1 MCGLVNIYLCRLVYP
16 ALYGVYSNGTVCKAC
31 GASDARARESEWN
44 AQGKR
49 GNAAGMRG
57 NAQGKRWDPEE
68 SGVILRKWDCWR
80 CTSESVACAGAYRP
94 SRVAGGGRRAAGG
107 GGGPAWRYHVI
118 GITPS
123 RTVTSVVVV
132 QQAEAILLSTVR
144 LPLRSMS
151 STL

>member
-1 MCGLVNIYLCRLVYP
+1 MTIFETR
-16 ALYGVYSNGTVCKAC
+16 CK
-31 GASDARARESEWN
+31 ASDARARESEWN